1 MYIYNLLIII
11 MIDIVLLTP
20 LVSTNPMSGAMFT
33 ISQSLTI
40 PKVTDV
46 KYIFSLQ
53 KNPPPLPLPMQSIE
67 KCVG

>member
-1 MYIYNLLIII
+1 

-53 KNPPPLPLPMQSIE
+53 KNPPPSLHL
-67 KCVG
+67 CNL

>member
-40 PKVTDV
+40 PKVTDEGH
-46 KYIFSLQ
+46 F
-53 KNPPPLPLPMQSIE
+53 
-67 KCVG
+67 